1 MILILRSVLV
11 AFVSSSNPKISA
23 NNRNYIFFFA
33 ALVLTLL
40 AVNILQIHF
49 IGDFGWDDGSITVA
63 YARTYAQT
71 GRIALTPVSE
81 QVEGFS
87 SPAWFWLL
95 AACYKIAHPGFLG
108 MLQASQVLASLCSAL
123 ACGVFYLL
131 LYKRIGAP
139 MAMLACLTLGLSNM
153 FLYEDANG
161 MEMSLLSLLVA
172 LCIVALQRRNSF
184 LLILTTILATTVR
197 FEAAFY
203 LWCAGVAIF
212 LSANRQ
218 SRRRGV
224 QIAASTVLA
233 WLAVDIWR
241 LLVFHTFMPNTI
253 FAKRWAPYTRHGMAA
268 FWSHLGGLLGLYD
281 CLAVLIAGVL
291 WLYFTQDV
299 ANFRLDESSAGE
311 ASSLLSND
319 SLRFCIGYTVGVTF
333 FNLIIGTNSGYRGRM
348 YYSCFIPAILLIFY
362 LFLSYRR
369 RLPAAWTAFVLVLWW
384 ASTFTIH
391 YRYLDFHE
399 AWSLALRSDG
409 LGTSAPASNLFERL
423 LLHYRVPYGP
433 NMYGITAHQFATTG
447 RAVDDIRKQ
456 LDMATITFMV
466 PDVGGASLCCE
477 NIRIVDAGLLT
488 NTVLAHDGYSALAQV
503 LTTENPDVIETHI
516 PWSRAGDIYH
526 IPQFIANYSPVIYH
540 DNFFWIRNDI
550 LHRLENIQPY
560 TEISLPDAL
569 AIKARYLNEAQ
580 ETSNYDYEHLQSL
593 KKTITFFR

>member
-1 MILILRSVLV
+1 MSYLPSPDSN
-11 AFVSSSNPKISA
+11 AFSIQRKH
-23 NNRNYIFFFA
+23 IFFFS
-33 ALVLTLL
+33 ALVLTIL
-40 AVNILQIHF
+40 AVNLLQVHF
-49 IGDFGWDDGSITVA
+49 VRDFGWDDGSITVA
-63 YARTYAQT
+63 YARTYAET
-71 GRIALTPVSE
+71 GRTALTPVSE

-95 AACYKIAHPGFLG
+95 AACYKLAHPGFLG
-108 MLQASQVLASLCSAL
+108 MLQVSQVLASLCSAL

-131 LYKRIGAP
+131 LYRRIGAP
-139 MAMLACLTLGLSNM
+139 MAMLAGLALGLSNM

-172 LCIVALQRRNSF
+172 ICIVAVQRKHSL
-184 LLILTTILATTVR
+184 LLILATALATTVR

-218 SRRRGV
+218 SKRMGV

-233 WLAVDIWR
+233 WLGVELWR
-241 LLVFHTFMPNTI
+241 LVAFHTFMPNTV

-268 FWSHLGGLLGLYD
+268 VWSHLGGLLGLYD

-299 ANFRLDESSAGE
+299 AHFRLDESTTGE
-311 ASSLLSND
+311 TSSLLSND
-319 SLRFCIGYTVGVTF
+319 SLRFCVGYAVGVTF
-333 FNLIIGTNSGYRGRM
+333 FNFIIGTNSGYRGRM
-348 YYSCFIPAILLIFY
+348 YYSCFIPAILLVFY

-384 ASTFTIH
+384 ASTFAIN

-409 LGTSAPASNLFERL
+409 LGTTVPPSNVLERF
-423 LLHYRVPYGP
+423 LLHYRVPYGS
-433 NMYGITAHQFATTG
+433 NMYGITPHQFAMTG

-456 LDMATITFMV
+456 LDMPTITFMV

-488 NTVLAHDGYSALAQV
+488 NTVLAHDGYAALSQV
-503 LTTENPDVIETHI
+503 LTAENPEVIETHI
-516 PWSRAGDIYH
+516 PWSRAGKIYR
-526 IPQFIANYSPVIYH
+526 IPQFTDHYSPVIYH
-540 DNFFWIRNDI
+540 DNFFWVRNDI
-550 LHRLENIQPY
+550 LHRLENIQTF

-569 AIKARYLNEAQ
+569 TRKARYLNETS

-593 KKTITFFR
+593 GKTVTFFQ